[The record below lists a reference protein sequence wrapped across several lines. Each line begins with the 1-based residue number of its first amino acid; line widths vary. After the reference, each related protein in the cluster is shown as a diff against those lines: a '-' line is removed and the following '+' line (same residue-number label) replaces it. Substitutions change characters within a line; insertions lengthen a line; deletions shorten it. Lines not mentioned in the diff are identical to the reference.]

1 MSRRSG
7 DFLRCARSSATVCC
21 DSTSSAPAAVAK
33 LKVTPAKGAIGI
45 KVTVAAGA
53 KAALHSTVTVTIND
67 IGSQNPGPVICKVKI
82 TTKAQESTWHCSGKI
97 PPKPGR
103 GEKFIDA
110 NNPKFLGSFE
120 FDVT

>member
-1 MSRRSG
+1 MAAVP
-7 DFLRCARSSATVCC
+7 FLLAATALPAQAGQRQGN
-21 DSTSSAPAAVAK
+21 APAAVAK
-33 LKVTPAKGAIGI
+33 LKVTPAKGPIGV

-53 KAALHSTVTVTIND
+53 RAALHSTVTVTIDD
-67 IGSQNPGPVICKVKI
+67 IGSQSPGPVICKVKI
-82 TTKAQESTWHCSGKI
+82 TTKAQESSWHCSGKI
-97 PPKPGR
+97 PAKPGR